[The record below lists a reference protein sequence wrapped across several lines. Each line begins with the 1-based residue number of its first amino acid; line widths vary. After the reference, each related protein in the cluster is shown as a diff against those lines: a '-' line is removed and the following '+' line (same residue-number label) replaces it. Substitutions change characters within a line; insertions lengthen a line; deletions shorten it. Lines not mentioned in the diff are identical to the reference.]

1 MDDWPIGMS
10 SLDVFELEL
19 EPALQAKA
27 EAEIGEP
34 STLEGKLECLNSFRR
49 LISEIPSEVDR
60 IRDTSARNLV
70 RFLRS
75 SKYNLEKA
83 LGRTIDYTRFFA
95 KNRELDNLR
104 PEQEFVVLQ
113 DLMQVF
119 RDLPGQNGRVV
130 VCLYPKLALSR
141 ITEDI
146 IKSNPRLLLRA
157 NVWMFERLSLD
168 KQVQVCGLIVLNSF
182 CDVGV
187 TLQISLSQL
196 VNISERRL
204 AFSFFGIMG
213 FRLGVAMIFQEPTF
227 LTWFWFIIKQFV
239 SAKIRDRFSLN
250 GGDYSRID
258 AVLGSDLRQH
268 LPEPFHSLNTVPVDA
283 SAFASRPSWV
293 LQQIEQQLQEK

>member
-1 MDDWPIGMS
+1 MS
-10 SLDVFELEL
+10 AFSLVDEATELAL
-19 EPALQAKA
+19 EPGLQAKA

-34 STLEGKLECLNSFRR
+34 STLERKLERLNEFRR
-49 LISEIPSEVDR
+49 LINEIPEEDR

-83 LGRTIDYTRFFA
+83 VRRTIDYTRFFA
-95 KNRELDNLR
+95 KNRELDNMR
-104 PEQEFVVLQ
+104 PDQEFVVLK
-113 DLMQVF
+113 DLMLVL

-130 VCLYPKLALSR
+130 VCIYPKLSLSR
-141 ITEDI
+141 ITPEI
-146 IKSNPRLLLRA
+146 IQRNPRILLRA

-168 KQVQVCGLIVLNSF
+168 KQVQVCGLVILNSF

-204 AFSFFGIMG
+204 AFAFFGIMG
-213 FRLGVAMIFQEPTF
+213 FRLNKAMIFQEPTF

-239 SAKIRDRFSLN
+239 TSKIRDRFSLN
-250 GGDYSRID
+250 GDDYSRID

-283 SAFASRPSWV
+283 SVFASRPSWV
-293 LQQIEQQLQEK
+293 LQQIEQQLQEKGFD